1 MRQNPSFTLAGEDG
15 IKRLI
20 RENPFATIVSNTEAS
35 GLVASH
41 YPVMLD
47 EEAEGI
53 VLLSH
58 FGKPDDLIHELGSHE
73 LLVIVQG
80 PHGYVSPGWYGDVAA
95 VPTWNF
101 STAHL
106 SGIPEILTA
115 DENLKVL
122 DALVEHFEHVM
133 PHPRLMR
140 GTPENAAYAEKIS
153 AGTVGFRLRVS
164 RFVAKDKMSQ
174 NKPAETVSEI
184 INGLESDAHYANPA
198 LVNQMRRVHPNAA
211 SKRPS
216 R

>member
-20 RENPFATIVSNTEAS
+20 RENPFATIVSQTDAA

-41 YPVMLD
+41 YPVILD
-47 EEAEGI
+47 EDAEGI

-58 FGKPDDLIHELGSHE
+58 FGKPDDLIHELGAHE

-80 PHGYVSPGWYGDVAA
+80 AHGYISPGWYGPDPA

-101 STAHL
+101 SAAHL
-106 SGIPEILTA
+106 SGTPEILSA
-115 DENLKVL
+115 EENLAVL
-122 DALVEHFEHVM
+122 ERLVDHFEHVM
-133 PHPRLMR
+133 PHPRPMR
-140 GTPENAAYAEKIS
+140 GTPEDAAYAEKMS
-153 AGTVGFRLRVS
+153 TGTVGFRLRVQ
-164 RFVAKDKMSQ
+164 RIVAKDKMSQ
-174 NKPAETVSEI
+174 NKPADTVGKI
-184 INGLESDAHYANPA
+184 LHGLESDAHYANPA
-198 LVNQMRRVHPNAA
+198 LVHQMRRVHPNAA